1 LGGYAMAAG
10 AASQVWLNRQADR
23 IERTL
28 SALELPVRVS
38 GGQVR
43 EGRVR
48 YHLTPVGAT
57 KAECLVEAEQRV
69 ATALGAGRVRVA
81 REIDE
86 LALDVMGEPES
97 ELRLLPLMHAV
108 GSLPPLTALLGMS
121 AEGHPC
127 TLSLEDAATRHL
139 LIEGSAGSGK
149 SELMR
154 SLMLSLALTSRP
166 SQLQMMALDSSG
178 RELTCLEALPHA
190 LTDMAV
196 GGEFALELIDW
207 LTEEA
212 ERRREHRSPRPALV
226 LFVDAIEEFEN
237 TIQNAL
243 IRLTGQ
249 IRSAAADGGV
259 RLVIAGRELNGFAKF
274 RGMAQARALAERGA
288 FRFQAADREFDVEVA
303 WMPVQ
308 DLDTAVSLARQHPGA
323 VDRGALTAVLSG
335 AS

>member
-1 LGGYAMAAG
+1 MVARTV
-10 AASQVWLNRQADR
+10 SQVWLNRQADR

-57 KAECLVEAEQRV
+57 STESLVQAEQRV
-69 ATALGAGRVRVA
+69 ATALGAERVRVA

-86 LALDVMGEPES
+86 LALEVMGEPES

-108 GSLPPLTALLGMS
+108 GSLPPLTALLGMTTQ
-121 AEGHPC
+121 GHPC
-127 TLSLEDAATRHL
+127 TLSLEDPGTRHL
-139 LIEGSAGSGK
+139 LIEGSASSGK

-166 SQLQMMALDSSG
+166 SQLQIMALDSSG

-190 LTDMAV
+190 LTDVAV
-196 GGEFALELIDW
+196 GGDFALELVAW
-207 LTEEA
+207 LAEEA
-212 ERRREHRSPRPALV
+212 ERRREHLSPRPALV
-226 LFVDAIEEFEN
+226 LFVDAFEN
-237 TIQNAL
+237 LISPIQKAL
-243 IRLTGQ
+243 IHLTRQ
-249 IRSAAADGGV
+249 IGSVKADSGV
-259 RLVIAGRELNGFAKF
+259 HLVIAGRELNGSVEFPS
-274 RGMAQARALAERGA
+274 MAQASALGARGT
-288 FRFQAADREFDVEVA
+288 FRFEASDCKFDVGVA

-308 DLDTAVSLARQHPGA
+308 DLDTAVNLARQYPGA
-323 VDRGALTAVLSG
+323 VDRGALTAVLSE
-335 AS
+335 ASWQ